1 MRASPFWFFHR
12 NLGAIT
18 FRGAGMTDGLFTI
31 TAGQADKWYS
41 RHGGETIGTL
51 DSGSAKLG
59 DAGTITRLWH
69 VDVDTFRVNATGG
82 DIGAWATANPAA
94 EIEITTQEGVVT
106 LHVSD
111 NQGTGPTWLNLAITP
126 AEDMELDRVQI
137 GDAVSV
143 VVTP

>member
-1 MRASPFWFFHR
+1 MNARAFWFFFR

-18 FRGAGMTDGLFTI
+18 FRGGGVTFGTFTI
-31 TAGQADKWYS
+31 TAGNADKWYS
-41 RHGGETIGTL
+41 RHGGEVIGTL
-51 DSGSAKLG
+51 DSGSAALG
-59 DAGTITRLWH
+59 TAGTITRLWH
-69 VDVDTFRVNATGG
+69 LDVDTFRVNATGG

-137 GDAVSV
+137 GDAVTV
-143 VVTP
+143 RVTP